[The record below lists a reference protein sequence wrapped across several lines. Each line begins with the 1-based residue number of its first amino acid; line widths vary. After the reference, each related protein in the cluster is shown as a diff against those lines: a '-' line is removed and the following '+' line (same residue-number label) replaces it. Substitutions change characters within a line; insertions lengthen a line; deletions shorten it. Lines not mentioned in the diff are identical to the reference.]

1 MTDNDKI
8 KLTSNIATVTGIF
21 TLLVSVLLILN
32 YVQINRNDVLES
44 KVIESL
50 VEKLK
55 DDPNNEA
62 LRNEIREYD
71 LMARKAYFNSR
82 WQVKTGSYLLLLAGI
97 VLLASLRIHHSLTS
111 RIEKPDEKSS
121 DENVNRLL
129 SQRWILFAAGGVML
143 SALAAGFLT
152 QNTFNM
158 YGTDQ
163 PNSQTVAGAMSPD
176 EENIEVIDISV
187 GNANQNTEEPSEQEI
202 VGVETSTEDQVL
214 YELPEEGSNEEIAQ
228 TENTVQASSEKKAF
242 PAESEI
248 EKNFNSFRGAWGH
261 GTSKHK
267 NIPVDWD
274 GASGKNIAWKIK
286 IPKKGY
292 NSPVLWGEKLFI
304 AGGNESGLK
313 VFCYNRNTGNL
324 IWARDVS
331 NIKGSPTT
339 PPETTDDTGLSAPS
353 VTTDGIHVIAI
364 FGTGDI
370 IAFDMQGNRQ
380 WARNIGVPDNHYG
393 HSSSLIMLKEKV
405 FVQFDT
411 NKGGRLIALNSR
423 TGENIWEVKR
433 DTQISWASPI
443 LAKVNGKHQVVLSSA
458 PLVAGYDAETGKE
471 LWSNRCMMGEVG
483 PSPAFGEGLV
493 FATNEYAS
501 LVAIDPTT
509 GETVWEDNEYMP
521 EVASPVASN
530 GLLFIAT
537 TYGVFACYDAKDG
550 TKYWEQEFN
559 EGFYSSPI
567 VANGK
572 VYVST
577 MNGTTHIMEVSKE
590 PKIISQPKLGERIV
604 TTPAFADGKIYFRG
618 EENLVCIG
626 K

>member
-1 MTDNDKI
+1 
-8 KLTSNIATVTGIF
+8 
-21 TLLVSVLLILN
+21 
-32 YVQINRNDVLES
+32 VQINRNDVLES

-50 VEKLK
+50 VEKLQEN
-55 DDPNNEA
+55 PNNDE
-62 LRNEIREYD
+62 LRKEIREYD

-82 WQVKTGSYLLLLAGI
+82 WQVKTGSYLLLFAGI
-97 VLLASLRIHHSLTS
+97 VLLVSLRINQSLTS
-111 RIEKPDEKSS
+111 KIEKPDEKSS
-121 DENVNRLL
+121 DEKVNRIL
-129 SQRWILFAAGGVML
+129 SQRWILFAAGGVMVL
-143 SALAAGFLT
+143 ALAAGFLT

-163 PNSQTVAGAMSPD
+163 PNPETTANEMTPD
-176 EENIEVIDISV
+176 EQNIEVIDITV
-187 GNANQNTEEPSEQEI
+187 GNTDQNAEEQSAQEAA
-202 VGVETSTEDQVL
+202 GEELSTEDQVL
-214 YELPEEGSNEEIAQ
+214 EEEPAEPSDEELAQNENAVEESP
-228 TENTVQASSEKKAF
+228 KKTTF

-248 EKNFNSFRGAWGH
+248 ENNFNSFRGAWGH
-261 GTSKHK
+261 GTSEHK
-267 NIPVDWD
+267 NIPTDWD
-274 GASGKNIAWKIK
+274 GASGKNIAWKVK

-292 NSPVLWGEKLFI
+292 NSPVLWNEKLFI

-324 IWARDVS
+324 IWERDVN
-331 NIKGSPTT
+331 NIEGSPST

-353 VTTDGIHVIAI
+353 VSTDGNHVIAI

-380 WARNIGVPDNHYG
+380 WARNLGVPDNHYG

-411 NKGGRLIALNSR
+411 NKGGKLIALNNI
-423 TGENIWEVKR
+423 TGKTIWEIER

-443 LAKVNGKHQVVLSSA
+443 LAKVNGEYQVVLSSA

-521 EVASPVASN
+521 EVASPVVSE

-537 TYGVFACYDAKDG
+537 TYGVFVCYDAKEG
-550 TKYWEQEFN
+550 TKYWEQELN
-559 EGFYSSPI
+559 EGIYSSPI
-567 VANGK
+567 VADGK

-577 MNGTTHIMEVSKE
+577 MGGTTHIMEVSKE
-590 PKIISQPKLGERIV
+590 PTIINQPKLGEQIV
-604 TTPAFADGKIYFRG
+604 TTPAFADGNIYFRG